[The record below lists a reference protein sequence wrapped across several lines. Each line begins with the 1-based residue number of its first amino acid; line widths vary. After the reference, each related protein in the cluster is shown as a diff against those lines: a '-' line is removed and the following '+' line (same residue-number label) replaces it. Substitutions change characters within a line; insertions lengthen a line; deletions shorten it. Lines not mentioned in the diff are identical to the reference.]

1 MKKKI
6 IVVLLTALALTLSG
20 CSIHINTPNID
31 RRTLRVT
38 DTKNEKN
45 VIEFD
50 GVKKVDFS
58 IDIGVGKLKVEGGS
72 DKLIDGQFIYNI
84 EEWKPIVD
92 YSKNNDTGRLQVK
105 QPSSHFNNTPP
116 KSRYEWNLLLN
127 SDVLFDIDGDMGVGK
142 SELDLS
148 RVNFNNLDLDLGVGD
163 TKIDMSG
170 NYNHD
175 ITADIDGGVGSI
187 TIYLPKNM
195 KAILDVE
202 AGLGNVSVDGFV
214 KNGSSYTYDG
224 NGASNTINITI
235 HAGVGSVKVKLKDS
249 KANTSSNEKPADTN
263 IAYTIDELSKAVFV
277 NNTEAVDKILKS
289 NKVDIN
295 TKDSDGKYPLE
306 QALVLEN
313 CEMAETLLANGA
325 DPNKIT
331 SDGITIYA
339 KATADNQ
346 SNYMKKLFNYYK

>member
-1 MKKKI
+1 MKKRTI
-6 IVVLLTALALTLSG
+6 IALLTAFALTLSG
-20 CSIHINTPNID
+20 CTIHINTPNSLKI
-31 RRTLRVT
+31 TK
-38 DTKNEKN
+38 TKNEKN
-45 VIEFD
+45 VVELD